1 MAFECN
7 RESSPNP
14 GLRET
19 NRIPDDYYRFS
30 HSVLVVVFGDRSLA
44 WKKIAEGF
52 YLGRAFRSS
61 KQSNFEV
68 DGKCN
73 TQVNR
78 ENGYMIGDCIIIC
91 SYLGGFFFLQKYQP
105 AIGPWQARRFSYYT
119 YTAHHSASNHIR
131 WIPNQTPPAPQSS
144 P

>member
-7 RESSPNP
+7 RESSSNP

-52 YLGRAFRSS
+52 YLGRAFRNS

-91 SYLGGFFFLQKYQP
+91 SYLGFFFFFLQKYQP
-105 AIGPWQARRFSYYT
+105 ANRALASKAISYYT

-131 WIPNQTPPAPQSS
+131 
-144 P
+144 